1 MIDDILVFNCVFF
14 LFILSLVLSITTEN
28 RQQHGLKRR
37 DFIMYRKYSGRKLR
51 RLRIHLNRT
60 HGKGKVFNKREISAD
75 EVREP
80 RHLYQFLFE
89 AERAWA
95 YAMHLKQ
102 KMERKQEELRSKGIH
117 VRPREYYHLIK
128 KLRKAVHHAETMLS
142 ISRLAPCTVRTQLH
156 IQAYCDYLKGQLA
169 FEEEHWENSLNFLGL
184 TKHLYENLARTASS
198 NDDHYYREHL
208 RELEEF
214 IRVASF
220 QLRSSTDMKPEELK
234 EFLNRLSKTD
244 SVAMDFLSSNLE
256 VGLISVVY
264 FLGEVE
270 EETRRTL

>member
-1 MIDDILVFNCVFF
+1 L
-14 LFILSLVLSITTEN
+14 LFTYAPSLVLSVTTES

-51 RLRIHLNRT
+51 RLRIGLNRT
-60 HGKGKVFNKREISAD
+60 HGKGKVFMKYEISAD
-75 EVREP
+75 QVREP

-102 KMERKQEELRSKGIH
+102 KMERTQEELRTKGIY
-117 VRPREYYHLIK
+117 VRPREYYHFIK
-128 KLRKAVHHAETMLS
+128 KLRKAVHYAENMLS
-142 ISRLAPCTVRTQLH
+142 ISRSAPCTLRTQLH
-156 IQAYCDYLKGQLA
+156 VEAYCDYLKGQLA
-169 FEEEHWENSLNFLGL
+169 FEEERWENSLDFLGL
-184 TKHLYENLARTASS
+184 TKHLYENLARTAPSK
-198 NDDHYYREHL
+198 DDIYYREHL
-208 RELEEF
+208 RELDEF

-244 SVAMDFLSSNLE
+244 SVAIDFLSSNLE
-256 VGLISVVY
+256 VS
-264 FLGEVE
+264 
-270 EETRRTL
+270 